1 MMIGR
6 IRSIIRRL
14 SRKGADPARIHYILL
29 ASVLVYGLVIS
40 LVKIDYNSVFVD
52 EAYHIVMGRQLA
64 AGETCP
70 GCAAHTGSVMT
81 WPLFA
86 SFGDSFGG
94 LYGARIMNIIMG
106 LALTVC
112 IYLATRMLVG
122 RDLGLLAAAIFIFS
136 GQALYLMKL
145 ATYDMTAALFL
156 GGAFLMTVAAHR
168 AVSPAYE
175 AASLITATILLS
187 LAAIT
192 KYLLPA
198 FIPAFLIYVIVR
210 HGAMKGIIFALIP
223 MTVFMTMFFWFSPYP
238 PNPQVIYQ
246 IENAREVSS
255 LPIATIFDWTFRWL
269 SLAYLLAAFGLF
281 HERHRRLAALL
292 ILASTPILLIH
303 IITRAEAS
311 VNKNVMFAIIFLAPA
326 GAMGIDHISHLF
338 SMRETSRAVKVFF
351 TVSVVTVVWA
361 YGMNN
366 LRWLEKQHPDVSPVI
381 EYLRTNGFEG
391 MTVATNG
398 WDGVMYEYAL
408 EDQYP
413 EARFDHITWFILG
426 DEDERTLD
434 KRVDFVICED
444 DYYGKQYPSE
454 RFRDILDGD
463 CKLLED
469 FTIEHSWGETHALVF
484 GRR

>member
-1 MMIGR
+1 MNR
-6 IRSIIRRL
+6 
-14 SRKGADPARIHYILL
+14 ATRIHYILL
-29 ASVLVYGLVIS
+29 AGVLAYGLVIS
-40 LVKIDYNSVFVD
+40 LAKIDYNSVFVD

-64 AGETCP
+64 AGADCP
-70 GCAAHTGSVMT
+70 GCPAHTGSVMT

-86 SFGDSFGG
+86 SFGDAAGG
-94 LYGARIMNIIMG
+94 LYGAREINILLG
-106 LALTVC
+106 LLLTAC
-112 IYLATRMLVG
+112 IYLAARMLFG
-122 RDLGLLAAAIFIFS
+122 RDLGLIAAAIFMFA
-136 GQALYLMKL
+136 GQTLYLMKL

-156 GGAFLMTVAAHR
+156 GGALLMTVAAHK
-168 AVSPAYE
+168 AESPVYE
-175 AASLITATILLS
+175 AASLVTATILLS

-198 FIPAFLIYVIVR
+198 FIPVFLIYVILR
-210 HGAMKGIIFALIP
+210 HGVMKSMLYALAP
-223 MTVFMTMFFWFSPYP
+223 LTAFMTAFFWFSPYP

-246 IENAREVSS
+246 IENAREASS
-255 LPIATIFDWTFRWL
+255 MPLVTIFDWTFRWI

-311 VNKNVMFAIIFLAPA
+311 VNKNVIFSLLFLAPA
-326 GAMGIDHISHLF
+326 GALGIDHVAHLF
-338 SMRETSRAVKVFF
+338 SMRESSRPVKVFF
-351 TVSVVTVVWA
+351 TAAIVTVVWA
-361 YGMNN
+361 YGINN

-381 EYLRTNGFEG
+381 EYLRDNGFDG

-408 EDQYP
+408 ESDYP
-413 EARFDHITWFILG
+413 AASFDNITYYIRG
-426 DEDERTLD
+426 DGKTRRLD
-434 KRVDFVICED
+434 GRVDFVICED

-463 CKLLED
+463 CRLLED
-469 FTIEHSWGETHALVF
+469 FTIEHSWGETHTLVY

>member
-1 MMIGR
+1 MTSPTR
-6 IRSIIRRL
+6 V
-14 SRKGADPARIHYILL
+14 HYILL
-29 ASVLVYGLVIS
+29 AGVLAYGLVIS

-64 AGETCP
+64 AGENCS

-86 SFGDSFGG
+86 SFGDAFGG
-94 LYGARIMNIIMG
+94 LYGARIINIILG
-106 LALTVC
+106 LILTAC
-112 IYLATRMLVG
+112 IYLATRMLAG
-122 RDLGLLAAAIFIFS
+122 RDLGLLAAAIFMFS

-168 AVSPAYE
+168 AGSPAHE
-175 AASLITATILLS
+175 ATALVTATILLS

-198 FIPAFLIYVIVR
+198 FIPAFLIYVILR
-210 HGAMKGIIFALIP
+210 HGAMKAIIFALAPLTI
-223 MTVFMTMFFWFSPYP
+223 FMTLFFWFTPYP
-238 PNPQVIYQ
+238 PNTQVIYQ
-246 IENAREVSS
+246 IETAREVSN
-255 LPIATIFDWTFRWL
+255 LPVATIFDWTFRWL

-292 ILASTPILLIH
+292 VLASTPILLIH

-311 VNKNVMFAIIFLAPA
+311 VNKNVIFAIIFLAPA
-326 GAMGIDHISHLF
+326 GAMGIDHIAHLF
-338 SMRETSRAVKVFF
+338 SMRETSRAVKIFF
-351 TVSVVTVVWA
+351 TASVAAVVWV
-361 YGMNN
+361 YGINN

-381 EYLRTNGFEG
+381 EYFRHNGFDG

-408 EDQYP
+408 ESEYP
-413 EARFDHITWFILG
+413 GARFDHITWFIRG
-426 DEDERTLD
+426 DEDGRTLD

-444 DYYGKQYPSE
+444 DYYGKHYPSE

-463 CKLLED
+463 CTLLED